1 MKESILTMR
10 LGSIADAA
18 LLKAP
23 LTADSQQLAASSCQ
37 SRYWI
42 CCVTLLQGDRR
53 RTYFR
58 GEEIGRD
65 DACLALIL
73 LLEKHDVVRKEIKG
87 GHVGD
92 LDFLKKSCL

>member
-42 CCVTLLQGDRR
+42 CC
-53 RTYFR
+53 
-58 GEEIGRD
+58 EH
-65 DACLALIL
+65 CC
-73 LLEKHDVVRKEIKG
+73 KEIVEEPIFEKE
-87 GHVGD
+87 
-92 LDFLKKSCL
+92 KKLGETTPT